1 MHDKTTPKTEIGGT
15 SAAPT
20 VRKATT
26 HVSDTVREAGGEGT
40 PAAQHPPEHAPV
52 TGGPRAQLDQKDRLR
67 ETRNTNPIVMGV
79 LALAVVAVGLAL
91 YFTVLA

>member
-26 HVSDTVREAGGEGT
+26 HVSDTVRETSSGSTSTA
-40 PAAQHPPEHAPV
+40 PQAPEHAPV

-67 ETRNTNPIVMGV
+67 ETRGTNPVVLGA